1 MIKIVEEGK
10 SFILR
15 DGTYSIGERS
25 ILIHQAQ
32 RSDGVVIRSP
42 VYLPLSQI
50 NLRRNSIGVS
60 IEIPDWLYKKKYTP
74 SFSPFGG

>member
-15 DGTYSIGERS
+15 DGTYSLGERS
-25 ILIHQAQ
+25 ILIYQAQ

-50 NLRRNSIGVS
+50 NLRRNSVGVS

-74 SFSPFGG
+74 SFRPFGG

>member
-1 MIKIVEEGK
+1 MIKIIEEGK

-15 DGTYSIGERS
+15 DGTYSLGERS
-25 ILIHQAQ
+25 ILIYQAQ

-42 VYLPLSQI
+42 VYLPLSQV

-60 IEIPDWLYKKKYTP
+60 IEIPDWLYKKKYIS